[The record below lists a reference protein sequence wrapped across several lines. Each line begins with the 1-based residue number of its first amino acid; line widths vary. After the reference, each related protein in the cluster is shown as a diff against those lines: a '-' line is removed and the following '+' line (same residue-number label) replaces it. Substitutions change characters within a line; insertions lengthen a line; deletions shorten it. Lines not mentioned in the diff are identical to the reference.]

1 MPILRQQ
8 NSIQAEKRSD
18 KSEGKIKMAG
28 LSKEQEEKIAQLQ
41 MFEQNIQG
49 FLMQKQSLQAQLI
62 ELVKTLKELDSTDTP
77 YRIIGNIMVKTK
89 KEDLKKDLGQ
99 KKEMV
104 ELKIKSLEKQEDR
117 IKERAKKT
125 QSEVLEGM
133 KK

>member
-1 MPILRQQ
+1 
-8 NSIQAEKRSD
+8 
-18 KSEGKIKMAG
+18 MAG

-62 ELVKTLKELDSTDTP
+62 ELESALKELDSTDTP

-89 KEDLKKDLGQ
+89 KEDLKKDLEQ

>member
-62 ELVKTLKELDSTDTP
+62 ELESALKELDSTDTP

>member
-28 LSKEQEEKIAQLQ
+28 LRKEKEEKIAQLQ

-62 ELVKTLKELDSTDTP
+62 ELESALKELDSTDTP

-89 KEDLKKDLGQ
+89 KEDLKKDLEQ